1 MPECCKECFLLM
13 AIKIDVK
20 ASAATELHKGPACQP
35 FKPASAASSITEL
48 LLLENL
54 LILGHHNQFLYLF
67 AIIQQ
72 RYSEKLKQL

>member
-35 FKPASAASSITEL
+35 FKPASAASSITVAL
-48 LLLENL
+48 ASRKSPDTRTSQS
-54 LILGHHNQFLYLF
+54 IYLSVCNNSAEIF
-67 AIIQQ
+67 
-72 RYSEKLKQL
+72 

>member
-35 FKPASAASSITEL
+35 FKPASSTNPITVVRASKKSPATKTSQSISL
-48 LLLENL
+48 SVCSNSAD
-54 LILGHHNQFLYLF
+54 IF
-67 AIIQQ
+67 
-72 RYSEKLKQL
+72 